1 MKLILE
7 NWRKYCKQELILEAL
22 IREFDSSD
30 RESLMS
36 IGDQFTI
43 SYEIELESEDPIGEE
58 SSPTLDVDRARNYM
72 NHDYFYES
80 ASTRE
85 ADSIF
90 QYDFKIQDAEDLAD
104 HYLVDE
110 LGCRL
115 TCGENQQQAFLIAIA
130 LEEEPKFQ
138 DNLLKFFAGTSEKSD
153 TNPIITSHLMN
164 FVSMSPEEFK
174 QLGLEIYEDKQIQM
188 PFENGIEWK
197 TGQGPFI
204 QAVRDGGEL
213 ARITQNE
220 DGKYEVDSNLEKL
233 RLANASGASPEDKK
247 RAVVDWLRTRSKTP
261 LLYDTLEDAKTAVE
275 TAAIKPVFRAKGLSN
290 FIYKYFFNLMD
301 ADKERYELEDLP
313 GVEEAVFPNI
323 GLLDF
328 LSYFNNE
335 EYSDLADELRGLAEV
350 ALGNIINPGQYTT
363 AEEIVGGYG
372 YTQDK
377 HPILWAVQQQ
387 ISDEMQENIEKEAD
401 REYQEYQDDPIDFLE
416 NFGIDVNEEFGTTM
430 EGEDY
435 EDMLKEHLP
444 NFMKEYG
451 DKLKF
456 ESDAS
461 LSNGVEFSMDTP
473 KFLIGLDEAFK
484 FLKLFF
490 EDYNNQTNFSFD
502 EKTGLHT
509 NIGFLAKEDSEEAS
523 DPLNLIKGLLFLND
537 DFAKK
542 GFENR
547 KNSRWAR
554 DIKDIA
560 IKYISGNPEHARAPK
575 YTDLLKNK
583 EGIKELSSVLS
594 AKVLKA
600 AQMAG
605 AKSLGMNITYINSL
619 NYIEFRYPGNVDPTY
634 DRMVDATLY
643 YSHIVRTIFDK
654 TYKRREFLQKLSGF
668 LSNLEEDTASSAR
681 AGGKS
686 LKGMMLAGAGTV
698 FMLDMSMSKGWF
710 GQNWKVRK
718 AKELNMGDIQTFLI
732 VRSGGAKP
740 PPTAKLTMGQ
750 RIGVHE
756 TDLYDGDQISKI
768 RRMWEAEL
776 GTAFSHDAVPIDSN
790 HIPMIY
796 NGLKRIDKKGKK
808 SKENYV
814 AVFYSPALRN
824 SDTSTWE
831 SSSNVTGLASWSYK
845 VPGPDVGLTFERH
858 EVPLLQLLGGEV
870 NDYHL
875 FDADLIQAPEGSE
888 EEKKRNNALTLMGYM
903 AAKDDLKKLAFAS
916 GEVAEAIAYLKRK
929 FKRFK
934 KRR

>member
-43 SYEIELESEDPIGEE
+43 SYEIELESEDPIGEDGG
-58 SSPTLDVDRARNYM
+58 SPSLDLDRARNYM
-72 NHDYFYES
+72 SLDYFYES
-80 ASTRE
+80 ASTRQ

-90 QYDFKIQDAEDLAD
+90 QYDFKIQDAEDLAN
-104 HYLVDE
+104 HYLTDE
-110 LGCRL
+110 LECS
-115 TCGENQQQAFLIAIA
+115 TSCGENVEQAFLIAIA

-174 QLGLEIYEDKQIQM
+174 QLGLEIYEDKQVQI
-188 PFENGIEWK
+188 PFENGIEWRM
-197 TGQGPFI
+197 GQGPFM
-204 QAVRDGGEL
+204 QAMRDGEEL
-213 ARITQNE
+213 ARITQHE
-220 DGKYEVDSNLEKL
+220 DGKYEVDSNLE
-233 RLANASGASPEDKK
+233 RLPQRETYHPSGAK
-247 RAVVDWLRTRSKTP
+247 AP
-261 LLYDTLEDAKTAVE
+261 LLYDTFGEATAAVE
-275 TAAIKPVFRAKGLSN
+275 AAAIEPVFRAKGLSN
-290 FIYKYFFNLMD
+290 FISRYFFNLMNT
-301 ADKERYELEDLP
+301 DKERYELEDLP
-313 GVEEAVFPNI
+313 SHPTRRAPHRIAQVAFRGARQSKLGPALPDI

-335 EYSDLADELRGLAEV
+335 EYSDLADELRGIAEG
-350 ALGNIINPGQYTT
+350 ALDNIINPGQYTT
-363 AEEIVGGYG
+363 AEEIVTGYG

-377 HPILWAVQQQ
+377 HPILWSVQQK
-387 ISDEMQENIEKEAD
+387 ISDEMQEHIEKEAGS
-401 REYQEYQDDPIDFLE
+401 EYQEYQDDPIDFLE
-416 NFGIDVNEEFGTTM
+416 NFGVDVDEEFGTTM
-430 EGEDY
+430 EGADY
-435 EDMLKEHLP
+435 EDMLREHLP
-444 NFMKEYG
+444 NLMREYG

-456 ESDAS
+456 ESDLS

-490 EDYNNQTNFSFD
+490 EDFNNQTNFSFD

-509 NIGFLAKEDSEEAS
+509 NIGFLPLEDSEEAP

-575 YTDLLKNK
+575 YTDLLKDK

-605 AKSLGMNITYINSL
+605 AKSLGMNITYINRL
-619 NYIEFRYPGNVDPTY
+619 NYIEFRYPGSVDPTY

-681 AGGKS
+681 AGGQS

-698 FMLDMSMSKGWF
+698 FMLDMSMGKDWF
-710 GQNWKVRK
+710 GQDWKVRR
-718 AKELNMGDIQTFLI
+718 AKETNMGDIQTFLI
-732 VRSGGAKP
+732 VRSGG
-740 PPTAKLTMGQ
+740 
-750 RIGVHE
+750 VHE
-756 TDLYDGDQISKI
+756 TDPYDGDQINKI
-768 RRMWEAEL
+768 KRMWIAAL
-776 GTAFSHDAVPIDSN
+776 GMPLAHGAGAVPSSSV

-796 NGLKRIDKKGKK
+796 NGLKRIDKKSKK

-814 AVFYSPALRN
+814 AVFYSPALRIG
-824 SDTSTWE
+824 SSTWE
-831 SSSNVTGLASWSYK
+831 SSSNVTGVALSYK
-845 VPGPDVGLTFERH
+845 VPGPEVGLTFERH
-858 EVPLLQLLGGEV
+858 EIPLLQLLGGEV

-888 EEKKRNNALTLMGYM
+888 EEKKRNNALALMGYM
-903 AAKDDLKKLAFAS
+903 AAKNDLKKLAFAS
-916 GEVAEAIAYLKRK
+916 GEVAEAIAYLKK
-929 FKRFK
+929 EFKRFK